1 MSAPLD
7 LFRRHVAAVDAGDLD
22 ADEALFDP
30 DVETVTPGGTLNG
43 WKEFR
48 AMNEGLGTAM
58 TQSRH
63 EIVRSFTSGD
73 TAIIEGVFTAR
84 HTGPMPT
91 PDGGQLPPTG
101 NTVSLPFSCFF
112 QVRDG
117 RCVSHHIYYDNMAM
131 LAQLGALG

>member
-1 MSAPLD
+1 MSTPLD
-7 LFRRHVAAVDAGDLD
+7 LLRRHLAAADAGDYD

-30 DVETVTPGGTLNG
+30 DVQTITPGGALHG

-48 AMNEGLGTAM
+48 AMNETLLSAA
-58 TQSRH
+58 TQPHH
-63 EIVRSFTSGD
+63 EIVRSFTDGD

-91 PDGGQLPPTG
+91 PDGELPPTG
-101 NTVSLPFSCFF
+101 NTVSFPFACFF

-117 RCVSHHIYYDNMAM
+117 RCVSYHIYFDNMAM